1 MSKTLKSIPPTHTP
15 AILEL
20 FSEEYTGIAIPPDLK
35 PEVVLGIITFP
46 LAVAAF
52 VPEMSA
58 LLLGVGGVLVAIGIV
73 YLVVS
78 WGLLKGKGWAW
89 SVTVIVSYIQIV
101 TSIIAIASK
110 NYFAVGNLLIAIA
123 IVYFLYRPQS
133 KAFFGK
139 RPNAWV

>member
-1 MSKTLKSIPPTHTP
+1 MV
-15 AILEL
+15 
-20 FSEEYTGIAIPPDLK
+20 G
-35 PEVVLGIITFP
+35 LGP

-52 VPEMSA
+52 VPDMSA

-101 TSIIAIASK
+101 TSIIAIASG
-110 NYFAVGNLLIAIA
+110 NFFAVGNLLIAIA

>member
-1 MSKTLKSIPPTHTP
+1 M
-15 AILEL
+15 
-20 FSEEYTGIAIPPDLK
+20 
-35 PEVVLGIITFP
+35 
-46 LAVAAF
+46 AVAAF

-73 YLVVS
+73 YLFVS
-78 WGLLKGKGWAW
+78 WGLLKGRGWAW

-101 TSIIAIASK
+101 TSIIAIAGG
-110 NYFAVGNLLIAIA
+110 NFVAVWNLLISIA

>member
-1 MSKTLKSIPPTHTP
+1 M
-15 AILEL
+15 
-20 FSEEYTGIAIPPDLK
+20 
-35 PEVVLGIITFP
+35 
-46 LAVAAF
+46 AVAAF

-58 LLLGVGGVLVAIGIV
+58 LLLGVGGVLIAIGIV

-89 SVTVIVSYIQIV
+89 TVTMIVSYIQII
-101 TSIIAIASK
+101 TSIIAIAGG
-110 NYFAVGNLLIAIA
+110 NFFAVGNLLIAIA

>member
-1 MSKTLKSIPPTHTP
+1 
-15 AILEL
+15 
-20 FSEEYTGIAIPPDLK
+20 
-35 PEVVLGIITFP
+35 VVGLGP

-73 YLVVS
+73 YLFVS
-78 WGLLKGKGWAW
+78 WGLLKGRGWAW

-101 TSIIAIASK
+101 TSIVAIASG
-110 NYFAVGNLLIAIA
+110 NIFAVGNLLIGIA

-133 KAFFGK
+133 KAYFGK

>member
-1 MSKTLKSIPPTHTP
+1 M
-15 AILEL
+15 
-20 FSEEYTGIAIPPDLK
+20 
-35 PEVVLGIITFP
+35 
-46 LAVAAF
+46 AVAAF

-78 WGLLKGKGWAW
+78 WGLLKGRGWAW

-101 TSIIAIASK
+101 TSIIAIAGG
-110 NYFAVGNLLIAIA
+110 NFVAVWNLLISIA

>member
-1 MSKTLKSIPPTHTP
+1 
-15 AILEL
+15 
-20 FSEEYTGIAIPPDLK
+20 
-35 PEVVLGIITFP
+35 

-58 LLLGVGGVLVAIGIV
+58 LLLGVGGVLIAIGIV
-73 YLVVS
+73 YLFVS
-78 WGLLKGKGWAW
+78 WGLLKGRGWAW

-101 TSIIAIASK
+101 TSIIAIAAG
-110 NYFAVGNLLIAIA
+110 NFFAVGNLLIGIA

>member
-1 MSKTLKSIPPTHTP
+1 
-15 AILEL
+15 
-20 FSEEYTGIAIPPDLK
+20 
-35 PEVVLGIITFP
+35 VVGLGP

-58 LLLGVGGVLVAIGIV
+58 LLLGVGGVLIAIGIV

-78 WGLLKGKGWAW
+78 WGLLKGRGWAW

-101 TSIIAIASK
+101 TSILAIAGG
-110 NYFAVGNLLIAIA
+110 NFFAVGNLLIAIA

>member
-1 MSKTLKSIPPTHTP
+1 MSVTII
-15 AILEL
+15 AILAIII
-20 FSEEYTGIAIPPDLK
+20 GISSIA
-35 PEVVLGIITFP
+35 VGLGP
-46 LAVAAF
+46 LAIAAF

-73 YLVVS
+73 YLFVS
-78 WGLLKGKGWAW
+78 WGLLKGRGWAW

-101 TSIIAIASK
+101 TSIIAIAGG
-110 NYFAVGNLLIAIA
+110 NFVAVWNLLISIA

>member
-1 MSKTLKSIPPTHTP
+1 M
-15 AILEL
+15 AI
-20 FSEEYTGIAIPPDLK
+20 
-35 PEVVLGIITFP
+35 
-46 LAVAAF
+46 AAF

-73 YLVVS
+73 YLFVS
-78 WGLLKGKGWAW
+78 WGLLKGRGWAW

-101 TSIIAIASK
+101 TSIIAIAGG
-110 NYFAVGNLLIAIA
+110 NFVAVWNLLISIA